1 MYFTYSHQ
9 GVIMRSI
16 KRDEEKG
23 FHRNPENKYQLT
35 PADAG
40 RKEFIMLKKIVEF
53 LSDYY
58 REFDHAEG

>member
-1 MYFTYSHQ
+1 MKST
-9 GVIMRSI
+9 

-40 RKEFIMLKKIVEF
+40 RKEFIMLKKIIEF